1 MVKVLVE
8 SNTSSLKETVEKNGI
23 NADKCLALDALRF
36 SNVCGSWKA
45 YVTNPDKKSMR
56 DITERDLK
64 CVLVGWRTEL
74 FGGDAKR
81 YVLLAPF
88 TFGTVLELVIEGDT
102 EDSFD
107 NYKGV
112 KCNNG
117 RVQLIGGSGRLDS
130 AYGSCMVEKWD
141 TVDEK
146 NDVLLVGDIV
156 DIVLSRFYVKFTPEQ
171 ARNTFYGTTKRI
183 ATMEDRYETT
193 TCFQVQ
199 PWVYTYLTSACD
211 QLEVENENVP
221 K

>member
-8 SNTSSLKETVEKNGI
+8 SNTSSLKETAKKNGI
-23 NADKCLALDALRF
+23 DADKCLALDALRF

-45 YVTNPDKKSMR
+45 YVANSDKKSMR

-64 CVLVGWRTEL
+64 CVLAGWPMDS
-74 FGGDAKR
+74 FGGNSQR

-88 TFGTVLELVIEGDT
+88 TFGTVVELVIEGDT
-102 EDSFD
+102 MESYD

-117 RVQLIGGSGRLDS
+117 RVQLVGGSGRQDS
-130 AYGSCMVEKWD
+130 AYGTCMEEHWN
-141 TVDEK
+141 TVDKK

-171 ARNTFYGTTKRI
+171 ARNTFYGQATRV
-183 ATMEDRYETT
+183 ATMEDDDEPT
-193 TCFQVQ
+193 TCFRIQ
-199 PWVYTYLTSACD
+199 PWLYTYLTCSCD